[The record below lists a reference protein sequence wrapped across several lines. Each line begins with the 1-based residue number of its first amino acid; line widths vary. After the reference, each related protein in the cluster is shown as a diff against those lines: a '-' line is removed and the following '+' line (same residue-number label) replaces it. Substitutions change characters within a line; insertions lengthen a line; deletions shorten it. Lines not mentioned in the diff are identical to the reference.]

1 MGMFDTIY
9 FDKKYA
15 CPICNAEIDSVQ
27 TKEFENLLNNYYV
40 KDCISHAEDVR
51 IIKGELFCDAC
62 SKHIGKNIY
71 IVVARGI
78 LLGIT
83 DTLEDARNLLN
94 SLNLGKLT
102 LWYHDLYQKYINE
115 RKEKKSYRRFLSNL
129 CNWYNKG
136 LYKKPD
142 EQITEQL
149 WLMWSKRYLKGA
161 LNPIESIERFLT
173 SKKMEKALNKLWN
186 EGQEILDIYYPED
199 IDQGEELWS
208 VDVYQDELNERCH
221 LNWTWTVISK
231 KQLEL
236 DSEKEDHQP
245 GWVIVMDAPFSDEVV
260 REAIEKWLR
269 DNGYKFEVRMI
280 SFEEAKGSGMV
291 KKLREMVEIKKE
303 ETIPFETLEKQLA
316 EETIKETAGFIVSKK
331 DRKRVFYY
339 KGFYGSLIPDVENDR
354 LLGKIEDIDKDIVYE
369 GKTVKECEQKF
380 REAIDQY
387 LT

>member
-15 CPICNAEIDSVQ
+15 CPICNAEIDSIQ

-40 KDCISHAEDVR
+40 KDCISHAEDGR

-94 SLNLGKLT
+94 SLNLEKLT
-102 LWYHDLYQKYINE
+102 LWYHDLYQKYITE
-115 RKEKKSYRRFLSNL
+115 RKEKKSYGRFLNDL

-136 LYKKPD
+136 LYEKPD

-149 WLMWSKRYLKGA
+149 WLMWSKRHLKGA

-199 IDQGEELWS
+199 IDQVEELWS

-236 DSEKEDHQP
+236 DGEKEDHQP
-245 GWVIVMDAPFSDEVV
+245 EWVIVVDALFSDEVI

-269 DNGYKFEVRMI
+269 DNGHKFEVRMI
-280 SFEEAKGSGMV
+280 SFEQAKGSGMV

-303 ETIPFETLEKQLA
+303 GTMAFETLEKQLA
-316 EETIKETAGFIVSKK
+316 EETIKKTAGFIGSKK
-331 DRKRVFYY
+331 DRGKVFYY